1 MSAAK
6 NNAGF
11 SKVFRQRCDARL
23 AELRRQPPLVDWQVL
38 PSEDEMSWMTENE
51 RNVVEWFDRREY
63 EIFADLARHH
73 RGGWIVRFCKY
84 VCLAK
89 HLVEEERIGTHYWNT
104 PILDSV
110 LDDIISAAESG
121 NGRAQYS
128 LGFLYE
134 GGFHGRKR
142 QLEMDVSLAWDWYK
156 KSAENGCIQGQRAF
170 ARMLQ
175 GGPNRT
181 QLFSG
186 MDVKEIAKIEHSSD
200 RAVIAAMAEKCQR
213 LRVEDFRE
221 SLRWYQ
227 IIAERGDI
235 KACYDLACSLVVG
248 DEGVRDIEQSAKWL
262 QVAAKAGFPKAVAV
276 IAAAGNDMS
285 AVRIAAELHISLLLE
300 KSKEHRE
307 GVGDGAGLEF
317 CDGGAEGDVK
327 AKFGDDWLLDGKPE
341 GTVVPPASGRGTV
354 RTPNLK
360 SANPSFAALLIRHV
374 RDKFG
379 GDAPQVY
386 RAAHVSRK
394 TYSSIVSNELRPVSK
409 QTAIAFALALQ
420 LSLDDANALLN
431 AAGHA
436 LSEFLLDDIIF
447 KACIATGIHDIDTV
461 NQILTAHAAKSLP
474 SCQD

>member
-6 NNAGF
+6 SDAAF

-23 AELRRQPPLVDWQVL
+23 AELRKQPPLVDWQIL
-38 PSEDEMSWMTENE
+38 PAEAEVSWMTKEE
-51 RNVVEWFDRREY
+51 RNIVEWFDRREY

-89 HLVEEERIGTHYWNT
+89 HLVEEERIGANYWNT
-104 PILDSV
+104 PISDSV
-110 LDDIISAAESG
+110 LDDIILAAESG

-134 GGFHGRKR
+134 GGFYGRKR
-142 QLEMDVSLAWDWYK
+142 QLDMDVSLAWDWYK
-156 KSAENGCIQGQRAF
+156 KSAESGCIQGQRAF
-170 ARMLQ
+170 ARMLRD
-175 GGPNRT
+175 GPSWE
-181 QLFSG
+181 QLTG
-186 MDVKEIAKIEHSSD
+186 MDVRELQSGENKG
-200 RAVIAAMAEKCQR
+200 AVDWEAVREKCQR
-213 LRVEDFRE
+213 LSAEYLRE
-221 SLRWYQ
+221 SLRWRQ

-235 KACYDLACSLVVG
+235 KACYDLACSLVLG
-248 DEGVRDIEQSAKWL
+248 DEGIRDIEQSAKRL

-276 IAAAGNDMS
+276 IVAAGDDMS
-285 AVRIAAELHISLLLE
+285 AARIAAELHISLLLE
-300 KSKEHRE
+300 KSKERRD
-307 GVGDGAGLEF
+307 GSGDGAGLEF

-341 GTVVPPASGRGTV
+341 GTVVPPASGRETV

-374 RDKFG
+374 RDRFG

-420 LSLDDANALLN
+420 LPIDDANALLN

-461 NQILTAHAAKSLP
+461 NQILTAHAAKPLP

>member
-6 NNAGF
+6 SDAAF

-23 AELRRQPPLVDWQVL
+23 AELRKQPPLVDWQIL
-38 PSEDEMSWMTENE
+38 PAEAEVSWMTKEE
-51 RNVVEWFDRREY
+51 RNIVEWFDRREY

-89 HLVEEERIGTHYWNT
+89 HLAEEERIGTHYWNT
-104 PILDSV
+104 PMLDSV

-170 ARMLQ
+170 ARMLHD
-175 GGPNRT
+175 GPSWK
-181 QLFSG
+181 QLTG
-186 MDVKEIAKIEHSSD
+186 MDFRELQSGEIKGTVD
-200 RAVIAAMAEKCQR
+200 WDAMREKCQN
-213 LRVEDFRE
+213 LSAEYLRE
-221 SLRWYQ
+221 SLRWRQ

-248 DEGVRDIEQSAKWL
+248 DEGVRDIEQSTKWL

-276 IAAAGNDMS
+276 ITAAGDDMS
-285 AVRIAAELHISLLLE
+285 AARIAAELHISLLLE
-300 KSKEHRE
+300 KSKERRD
-307 GVGDGAGLEF
+307 GSGDGAGLEF
-317 CDGGAEGDVK
+317 CDGGAEEDVK

-341 GTVVPPASGRGTV
+341 GTVVPPASGRETV

-420 LSLDDANALLN
+420 LPIDDANALLN

-447 KACIATGIHDIDTV
+447 KACIATGIHDIDAV
-461 NQILTAHAAKSLP
+461 NQILTAHAAKPLP
-474 SCQD
+474 FCQE

>member
-6 NNAGF
+6 SDAAF

-23 AELRRQPPLVDWQVL
+23 AELRKQPPLVDWQIL
-38 PSEDEMSWMTENE
+38 PSEAEVSWMTKEE
-51 RNVVEWFDRREY
+51 RNIVEWFDRREY

-84 VCLAK
+84 VCLTK

-110 LDDIISAAESG
+110 LDDIISVAESG

-134 GGFHGRKR
+134 GGFHGWKR

-170 ARMLQ
+170 ARMLRD
-175 GGPNRT
+175 GPSWKQMT
-181 QLFSG
+181 G
-186 MDVKEIAKIEHSSD
+186 MDLRELQSGEIRGNVEWD
-200 RAVIAAMAEKCQR
+200 AMREKSQR
-213 LRVEDFRE
+213 LSAEYLRE
-221 SLRWYQ
+221 SLRWRQ
-227 IIAERGDI
+227 IMAERGDI

-248 DEGVRDIEQSAKWL
+248 NEGVRDIEQSTKWL

-276 IAAAGNDMS
+276 IAAAGDDMS
-285 AVRIAAELHISLLLE
+285 AVRIAVELHISLLLE
-300 KSKEHRE
+300 ESKERRS
-307 GVGDGAGLEF
+307 GSGDGAGLEF
-317 CDGGAEGDVK
+317 CDGGADEDVK

-341 GTVVPPASGRGTV
+341 GTVVPPASGRETV

-420 LSLDDANALLN
+420 LPLDDANALLN

-461 NQILTAHAAKSLP
+461 NQILTAHAAKPLP

>member
-1 MSAAK
+1 MGAAK
-6 NNAGF
+6 NGAGF
-11 SKVFRQRCDARL
+11 SKVFRQRCNARL
-23 AELRRQPPLVDWQVL
+23 AELRKQPPLVDWQIL
-38 PSEDEMSWMTENE
+38 PSEAEVSWMTEKE
-51 RNVVEWFDRREY
+51 RNIVEWFDRREY

-84 VCLAK
+84 VCLAE
-89 HLVEEERIGTHYWNT
+89 HLVEEERIGSHYWNT

-110 LDDIISAAESG
+110 LDDIVSAAESG

-134 GGFHGRKR
+134 DGFYGKKR
-142 QLEMDVSLAWDWYK
+142 QLPWDVDCAWDWYK
-156 KSAENGCIQGQRAF
+156 KSAESGCIQGQRAF

-175 GGPNRT
+175 GGPTRT

-186 MDVKEIAKIEHSSD
+186 MDVKEIARIEHSLD
-200 RAVIAAMAEKCQR
+200 RAVIAAMADKCQR

-227 IIAERGDI
+227 IMAERGDI
-235 KACYDLACSLVVG
+235 RTYYDLACCLIAG
-248 DEGVRDIEQSAKWL
+248 DESVRDIEQSAKWL

-276 IAAAGNDMS
+276 IMAAGDDIS
-285 AVRIAAELHISLLLE
+285 AIRIAAELHISLLLE
-300 KSKEHRE
+300 KSKARRKSSGH
-307 GVGDGAGLEF
+307 GATFEF
-317 CDGGAEGDVK
+317 CSNGTEEDVC
-327 AKFGDDWLLDGKPE
+327 AKFGDDWLLNGKPE
-341 GTVVPPASGRGTV
+341 GTVVPPASRRETV

-374 RDKFG
+374 RDRFG

-386 RAAHVSRK
+386 RAAHISRK

-420 LSLDDANALLN
+420 LPLDDANALLN

-461 NQILTAHAAKSLP
+461 NQILTTHAAKPLP